1 MQIEPKVNILL
12 VDDYPENLLTLE
24 AILSGLNQNLVR
36 ASSGE
41 EALRCIL
48 HQDFAVVLLDVQMPG
63 LDGFETAT
71 MIRQRMRS
79 QHTPIIFLT
88 AFHSNDN
95 FIYKGYSLGAVDYLL
110 KPLDPEILISKVA
123 VFVDLFKK
131 TEEIKRQAAQLEAVN
146 AELQESKQTLQDFL
160 DNANDLI
167 QILSLEGHFTYVN
180 RTWQQTL
187 GYSLEEINQ
196 LTCFDIIHPAHRSDL
211 EVVIKAIQLNKE
223 NCIIDTKFITKYG
236 KEIELEGN
244 LNCRF
249 EENKPLAIRCIFR
262 DISERKQAE
271 ETRAQFTREQA
282 ARQQAEAAN
291 RMKDEFLAVLSHE
304 LRTPLNSMLGWV
316 RLLLTRNY
324 DQKATNQALQTIERN
339 AKLQAQ
345 LIEDILDVSRII
357 QGKLQIHLHPI
368 NLVAVIDAA
377 VEAVR
382 PNTETKAI
390 KLEPIYDEV
399 PASSPV
405 LVLGDFARLQ
415 QVCWNLLTNAI
426 KFTPQAG
433 EVQIK
438 LKLIEENFVQIQITD
453 NGIGISKEFLPY
465 IFERFRQADSTST
478 RSQGGLGLGLAIV
491 RHIVELHGGSIKA
504 ESEGEDKGSTFTVT
518 LSLISNNR
526 EANKG
531 KAIIHKS
538 DNELNLD
545 IPIKLDGLHILVVDD
560 EADARNLLNV
570 VFAEYGAKV
579 TTAASA
585 SQAIE
590 LIKSL
595 QPDILISDIGMPNE
609 DGYSLVKKVREL
621 DSQQARE
628 MPAIALTA
636 YVTKEDNKQAIS
648 SGFQMH
654 LSKPVDTNALI
665 TAVAKLT
672 EKMPMINQK

>member
-110 KPLDPEILISKVA
+110 KPIDPEILISKVA

-131 TEEIKRQAAQLEAVN
+131 TAEIKRQAAQLEAVN
-146 AELQESKQTLQDFL
+146 AELNESKQTLQDFL

-167 QILSLEGHFTYVN
+167 QILSLDGHFTYVN

-187 GYSLEEINQ
+187 GYSLEEISN
-196 LTCFDIIHPAHRSDL
+196 LTYFDIIHPAHRSNL
-211 EVVIKAIQLNKE
+211 EFVIKAIQLNKE
-223 NCIIDTKFITKYG
+223 NCIIDTKFITKDG
-236 KEIELEGN
+236 KELEVEGN

-249 EENKPLAIRCIFR
+249 EENKPIAIRCIFR

-382 PNTETKAI
+382 PNAETKAI
-390 KLEPIYDEV
+390 KLEQIYDEV
-399 PASSPV
+399 AANSSV
-405 LVLGDFARLQ
+405 LVRGDFARLQ
-415 QVCWNLLTNAI
+415 QICWNLLTNAI
-426 KFTPQAG
+426 KFSPQG
-433 EVQIK
+433 GKVQIT
-438 LKLIEENFVQIQITD
+438 LKLIEGNFVQIQITD
-453 NGIGISKEFLPY
+453 NGIGISKEFLPH

-504 ESEGEDKGSTFTVT
+504 ESEGKDKGSRFTVT
-518 LSLISNNR
+518 LSLVCNNR

-545 IPIKLDGLHILVVDD
+545 TSIKLDGLHILVVDD
-560 EADARNLLNV
+560 EADARDLLEV

-628 MPAIALTA
+628 IPAIALTA

-665 TAVAKLT
+665 TAVAKLAG
-672 EKMPMINQK
+672 KMPMINQK

>member
-110 KPLDPEILISKVA
+110 KPIDPEILISKVA

-131 TEEIKRQAAQLEAVN
+131 TAEIKRQAAQLETVN
-146 AELQESKQTLQDFL
+146 TELQESQHTLEDFL

-167 QILSLEGHFTYVN
+167 QILSLDGRFTYVN

-187 GYSLEEINQ
+187 GYSLEEINKI
-196 LTCFDIIHPAHRSDL
+196 TCFDIIHPAHRSHL
-211 EVVIKAIQLNKE
+211 EFVLKAIQLNKE
-223 NCIIDTKFITKYG
+223 NSIIDTKFITKDG
-236 KEIELEGN
+236 KELEVEGN

-249 EENKPLAIRCIFR
+249 EDNKPVAIRCIFR

-316 RLLLTRNY
+316 RLLLTKNY
-324 DQKATNQALQTIERN
+324 DQKTTNQALKTIERN

-377 VEAVR
+377 VDAVR
-382 PNTETKAI
+382 LTAENKGI
-390 KLEPIYDEV
+390 KLAPIYDDVAED
-399 PASSPV
+399 SPV

-415 QVCWNLLTNAI
+415 QICCNLLTNAI
-426 KFTPQAG
+426 KFTTQGG

-438 LKLIEENFVQIQITD
+438 LKLIERNFVQIQITD
-453 NGIGISKEFLPY
+453 NGIGISQEFLPH

-478 RSQGGLGLGLAIV
+478 RAQGGLGLGLAIV

-504 ESEGEDKGSTFTVT
+504 ESEGKDQGLKFTVT
-518 LSLISNNR
+518 LSLIPNEIERNNG
-526 EANKG
+526 E
-531 KAIIHKS
+531 AIIYKS
-538 DNELNLD
+538 DRELKLD
-545 IPIKLDGLHILVVDD
+545 IPLKLDGLHILVVDD
-560 EADARNLLNV
+560 EVDTLNLLTV

-579 TTAASA
+579 TTATSA

-595 QPDILISDIGMPNE
+595 HPDILISDIGMPNE
-609 DGYSLVKKVREL
+609 DGYTLVKKVREL
-621 DSQQARE
+621 DNQQARE

-636 YVTKEDNKQAIS
+636 YVSKEDNQQAIS

-654 LSKPVDTNALI
+654 LSKPVETNLLI
-665 TAVAKLT
+665 TAVAKLAG
-672 EKMPMINQK
+672 KMPMINQK

>member
-1 MQIEPKVNILL
+1 
-12 VDDYPENLLTLE
+12 
-24 AILSGLNQNLVR
+24 
-36 ASSGE
+36 
-41 EALRCIL
+41 
-48 HQDFAVVLLDVQMPG
+48 
-63 LDGFETAT
+63 
-71 MIRQRMRS
+71 
-79 QHTPIIFLT
+79 
-88 AFHSNDN
+88 
-95 FIYKGYSLGAVDYLL
+95 
-110 KPLDPEILISKVA
+110 
-123 VFVDLFKK
+123 
-131 TEEIKRQAAQLEAVN
+131 
-146 AELQESKQTLQDFL
+146 
-160 DNANDLI
+160 
-167 QILSLEGHFTYVN
+167 
-180 RTWQQTL
+180 
-187 GYSLEEINQ
+187 
-196 LTCFDIIHPAHRSDL
+196 
-211 EVVIKAIQLNKE
+211 
-223 NCIIDTKFITKYG
+223 
-236 KEIELEGN
+236 
-244 LNCRF
+244 
-249 EENKPLAIRCIFR
+249 
-262 DISERKQAE
+262 
-271 ETRAQFTREQA
+271 
-282 ARQQAEAAN
+282 
-291 RMKDEFLAVLSHE
+291 MKDEFLAVLSHE

-382 PNTETKAI
+382 PNAETKAI
-390 KLEPIYDEV
+390 KLEQIYDEV
-399 PASSPV
+399 AANSSV
-405 LVLGDFARLQ
+405 LVRGDFARLQ
-415 QVCWNLLTNAI
+415 QICWNLLTNAI
-426 KFTPQAG
+426 KFSPQG
-433 EVQIK
+433 GKVQIT
-438 LKLIEENFVQIQITD
+438 LKLIEGNFVQIQITD
-453 NGIGISKEFLPY
+453 NGIGISKEFLPH

-504 ESEGEDKGSTFTVT
+504 ESEGKDKGSRFTVT
-518 LSLISNNR
+518 LSLVCNNR

-545 IPIKLDGLHILVVDD
+545 TSIKLDGLHILVVDD
-560 EADARNLLNV
+560 EADARDLLEV

-628 MPAIALTA
+628 IPAMALTA
-636 YVTKEDNKQAIS
+636 YVTKEDNKQAIL

-665 TAVAKLT
+665 TAVAKLAG
-672 EKMPMINQK
+672 KMPMINQN

>member
-110 KPLDPEILISKVA
+110 KPLDPEILISKVT

-131 TEEIKRQAAQLEAVN
+131 TAEIKRQAAQLESVN
-146 AELQESKQTLQDFL
+146 AELNESKQTLQDFL

-167 QILSLEGHFTYVN
+167 QILSLDGRFTYVN

-187 GYSLEEINQ
+187 GYSLEEISN
-196 LTCFDIIHPAHRSDL
+196 LTYFDIIHPAHRSNL
-211 EVVIKAIQLNKE
+211 EFVIKAIQLNKE
-223 NCIIDTKFITKYG
+223 NCIIDTKFITKDG
-236 KEIELEGN
+236 KELEVEGN

-249 EENKPLAIRCIFR
+249 EENKPIAIRCIFR

-271 ETRAQFTREQA
+271 ETRAQFAREQA

-357 QGKLQIHLHPI
+357 QGKLQIHLHPT

-377 VEAVR
+377 VDAVR
-382 PNTETKAI
+382 PNAETKAI
-390 KLEPIYDEV
+390 KLEAIYNDI
-399 PASSPV
+399 PANSSV
-405 LVLGDFARLQ
+405 LVRGDFARLQ
-415 QVCWNLLTNAI
+415 QICWNLLTNAI
-426 KFTPQAG
+426 KFSPQG
-433 EVQIK
+433 GKVQIT
-438 LKLIEENFVQIQITD
+438 LKLLERNFVQIQITD
-453 NGIGISKEFLPY
+453 NGIGISKEFLPH

-504 ESEGEDKGSTFTVT
+504 ESEGENKGSTFTVT
-518 LSLISNNR
+518 LSLLSNKIEEN
-526 EANKG
+526 NG
-531 KAIIHKS
+531 KAISAKS
-538 DNELNLD
+538 DNELNSN
-545 IPIKLDGLHILVVDD
+545 ISIKLNELHILVVDD
-560 EADARNLLNV
+560 EPDALNLLTV

-621 DSQQARE
+621 ESQQARE
-628 MPAIALTA
+628 IPAIALTA

-665 TAVAKLT
+665 TAVAKLAG
-672 EKMPMINQK
+672 KMPMINQK